1 MPTIIAHILH
11 VRAWRHRVLT
21 NLLEVTQLVG
31 GRVGSA
37 SGWSGSGVP
46 PCPCLMLGHSGV
58 PGRLVQIMWPDGV
71 NHVAQY
77 QHPW

>member
-21 NLLEVTQLVG
+21 NLLEVTQLLG

-46 PCPCLMLGHSGV
+46 TAHASCWDTVECPVDLCRLCGLMV
-58 PGRLVQIMWPDGV
+58 
-71 NHVAQY
+71 
-77 QHPW
+77 